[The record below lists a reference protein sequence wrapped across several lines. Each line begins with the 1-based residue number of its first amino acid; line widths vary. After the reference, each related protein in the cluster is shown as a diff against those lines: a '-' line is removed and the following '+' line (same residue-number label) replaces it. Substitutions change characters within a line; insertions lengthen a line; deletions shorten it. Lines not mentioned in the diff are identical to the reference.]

1 MTFKNQENNA
11 QLCKN
16 EKEITLNILINRF
29 IANPEKEENRLIEY
43 VKNNNV
49 IEFYDVYPWI
59 NIKNSIYK
67 HLNSH
72 FYLQKNENDL

>member
-1 MTFKNQENNA
+1 MTLKNQENKA

-43 VKNNNV
+43 VKNNNA
-49 IEFYDVYPWI
+49 IEFYDVYP
-59 NIKNSIYK
+59 
-67 HLNSH
+67 
-72 FYLQKNENDL
+72 